1 MKHDV
6 LPAILVIIYLLK
18 YNYIP
23 GILKKCSKIEKN
35 KNVNFSVA
43 SGDDSDKS
51 CDDDETEGEDGFSD
65 EEDEEGVG
73 GDDVDQQM
81 EDGEEEEED
90 AEGDEEEDVRRPL
103 EKSSKTTKPGNT

>member
-1 MKHDV
+1 M
-6 LPAILVIIYLLK
+6 K

-23 GILKKCSKIEKN
+23 GILKKCTKIEKN
-35 KNVNFSVA
+35 KSVNFSVV
-43 SGDDSDKS
+43 SGDGSDKS
-51 CDDDETEGEDGFSD
+51 CDDDETGGEDGSS
-65 EEDEEGVG
+65 DEEGVG

-90 AEGDEEEDVRRPL
+90 AEGDEEEDVCRPL